1 MSRQATAHRTQQGPG
16 ATLGAAGIV
25 DRTVIV
31 PGIGIAAMIAVA
43 TPLLVTVIM
52 TVAIPVGS
60 AIVIAVTIVVIPTA
74 IISIP
79 VPGKRQEVASFVL
92 SSVRLKHGGDV
103 RWTKSMRGLRN
114 PSIRKKMEL

>member
-79 VPGKRQEVASFVL
+79 VLALAVRGVGDQRCREQKRGQAKGKKSHH
-92 SSVRLKHGGDV
+92 SSCH
-103 RWTKSMRGLRN
+103 
-114 PSIRKKMEL
+114 PFA